1 MNVKKKTTV
10 EKISESEKTAL
21 YSISFENDGTTEFEK
36 FVEEFEQNAKYN
48 RDYQRII
55 AALQAILNLGALER
69 FFRPEGKIKD
79 SVAAIPIEGGKLRLY
94 CLRISEQIVILGNGG
109 ERTQWH
115 RWCCFWDMRNKQDWF
130 NAKLSSVS
138 PEIRTEIQLSAD
150 IIARIDSIL
159 KEKNMS
165 QRDLARKM
173 GKSEAVVSRWT
184 TGFPNLTLRSI
195 AELSTALGEPLIQ
208 VTK

>member
-1 MNVKKKTTV
+1 MKKKTAV
-10 EKISESEKTAL
+10 EKIRETEKTAL

-109 ERTQWH
+109 VKSTRTYEEDSKLYGYVLDLQRFEKILNDNIAKGYVRIEERELNGIDDVV
-115 RWCCFWDMRNKQDWF
+115 F
-130 NAKLSSVS
+130 
-138 PEIRTEIQLSAD
+138 EI
-150 IIARIDSIL
+150 
-159 KEKNMS
+159 
-165 QRDLARKM
+165 
-173 GKSEAVVSRWT
+173 
-184 TGFPNLTLRSI
+184 
-195 AELSTALGEPLIQ
+195 
-208 VTK
+208 

>member
-21 YSISFENDGTTEFEK
+21 YSISFEKDGTTEFEK

-79 SVAAIPIEGGKLRLY
+79 SVAAIPIEGGQLRLY

-109 ERTQWH
+109 VKATRTYEEDSKLYGYVLDLRRFEKILNDNVAKGYVRIEERELNGIDDVV
-115 RWCCFWDMRNKQDWF
+115 F
-130 NAKLSSVS
+130 
-138 PEIRTEIQLSAD
+138 EI
-150 IIARIDSIL
+150 
-159 KEKNMS
+159 
-165 QRDLARKM
+165 
-173 GKSEAVVSRWT
+173 
-184 TGFPNLTLRSI
+184 
-195 AELSTALGEPLIQ
+195 
-208 VTK
+208 

>member
-1 MNVKKKTTV
+1 MNVKKKTAV

-21 YSISFENDGTTEFEK
+21 YSISFEKDGTTEFEK
-36 FVEEFEQNAKYN
+36 FVEEFEHNAKYN

-109 ERTQWH
+109 VKSTRTYEEDSKLYGYVLDLQRFEKILNDNIAKGYVRIEERELNGIDDVV
-115 RWCCFWDMRNKQDWF
+115 F
-130 NAKLSSVS
+130 
-138 PEIRTEIQLSAD
+138 EI
-150 IIARIDSIL
+150 
-159 KEKNMS
+159 
-165 QRDLARKM
+165 
-173 GKSEAVVSRWT
+173 
-184 TGFPNLTLRSI
+184 
-195 AELSTALGEPLIQ
+195 
-208 VTK
+208 

>member
-1 MNVKKKTTV
+1 MNVKKKTAV

-21 YSISFENDGTTEFEK
+21 YSISFEKDGTTEFEK

-109 ERTQWH
+109 VKATRTYGEDSKLYGYVLDLQRFEKILNDNVAKGYVRIEERELNGIDDVV
-115 RWCCFWDMRNKQDWF
+115 F
-130 NAKLSSVS
+130 
-138 PEIRTEIQLSAD
+138 EI
-150 IIARIDSIL
+150 
-159 KEKNMS
+159 
-165 QRDLARKM
+165 
-173 GKSEAVVSRWT
+173 
-184 TGFPNLTLRSI
+184 
-195 AELSTALGEPLIQ
+195 
-208 VTK
+208 